1 MHIIE
6 PKLKLRV
13 LGQGTGVPD
22 SEPVDNVAL
31 LKRHPETR
39 DKPDAFL
46 DVFAGKIESG
56 FGQGRR
62 RMIRLPGSPACL
74 DEVTSE
80 DLAIMACTESLG
92 KGTPGAF
99 ILGSTTSPR
108 YTGSQ
113 AAAVLGKMGRHAP
126 AFEVKAGCSS
136 SQASLLL
143 GYSLLN
149 YGYPSVLIS
158 CAETLSKIIHPDIKE
173 TWFGFADGAAALWL
187 ERDCGEAK
195 HSSDYRFEVEKTC
208 FLTEGEHV
216 DLYTV
221 PGRMPPMR
229 EEFEKDRYFSS
240 GDSQKMKELALIRYV
255 DIIESLLPTDAEK
268 KSISWIIPH
277 QVNLKVIE
285 EATAKTGMSETPVIW
300 DSRENGNI
308 GGASVL
314 FSLAK
319 ALREKRLKPGDRVLL
334 MSVGGGLNFGGQ
346 ILRFY

>member
-13 LGQGTGVPD
+13 LGQGIGLPD
-22 SEPVDNVAL
+22 LEPIDNVTI

-46 DVFAGKIESG
+46 QVFAKRIETG

-62 RMIRLPGSPACL
+62 QMIRLPGEEPSL
-74 DEVTSE
+74 LEMTSE
-80 DLAIMACTESLG
+80 DLAVKACAETL
-92 KGTPGAF
+92 KTGTPGAF

-113 AAAVLGKMGRHAP
+113 AASVIGKLGRYAP
-126 AFEVKAGCSS
+126 AFEVKAGCST
-136 SQASLLL
+136 SQASLLF
-143 GYSLLN
+143 GYSLLS
-149 YGYPSVLIS
+149 YGFPSVLIS
-158 CAETLSKIIHPDIKE
+158 CTETLSKIVNPDIKE

-187 ERDCGEAK
+187 EKDSNEST

-208 FLTEGEHV
+208 YMTHGEHV
-216 DLYTV
+216 DLFTV

-229 EEFEKDRYFSS
+229 EEFEKGRYFSA
-240 GDSQKMKELALIRYV
+240 GDSQAMKDLAFVHYV
-255 DIIESLLPTDAEK
+255 DVINALLPSDTDK

-285 EATAKTGMSETPVIW
+285 ETLAKTGLSETPVIW
-300 DSRENGNI
+300 DSREIGNI
-308 GGASVL
+308 GGASIL
-314 FSLAK
+314 YSLAK
-319 ALREKRLKPGDRVLL
+319 ALKEKSIKAGDRILL
-334 MSVGGGLNFGGQ
+334 ISVGGGLNFGGQ
-346 ILRFY
+346 LLRFY